1 MEQVAVGKTGKPQVP
16 SSKLRRSNWRE
27 LPYHLMILPG
37 FLLVFIYS
45 YIPMAG
51 IMMAFQR
58 YRPAKG
64 ILHSP
69 WVGWSNFEYM
79 LNIPGIYQV
88 LWNTV
93 FIALMK
99 IIAGILVPVVVTLL
113 LNEVRVRWFQR
124 GIQTIIYFPH
134 FLSWIILSGILIDIL
149 SPSTG
154 VINSLLSFFHIKPV
168 FFLGDVKWFPY
179 TMVLTDT
186 WKEFGYGTIVF
197 LAALT
202 GINPALYEA
211 ASIDGAGR
219 WKQTLYV
226 TLPGMLPII
235 ILMTVL
241 SLGNVLNAGFDQIF
255 NLYSA
260 QVYPSGDIIDTL
272 VFRIGMQDAN
282 YGVATAVGLFKSVV
296 SLIMI
301 GASYLLAYR
310 FAGYKIF

>member
-1 MEQVAVGKTGKPQVP
+1 MERIALTGKREALN
-16 SSKLRRSNWRE
+16 KGLRRRSWRE

-37 FLLVFIYS
+37 FILVFIYS

-51 IMMAFQR
+51 IVMAFEH
-58 YRPAKG
+58 YRPTKG
-64 ILHSP
+64 IFGSP
-69 WVGWSNFEYM
+69 WVGWDNFRYM

-93 FIALMK
+93 FIALLK
-99 IIAGILVPVVVTLL
+99 IIAGIAVPVVVTLL
-113 LNEVRVRWFQR
+113 LNEARSRWFQR
-124 GIQTIIYFPH
+124 GVQTIIYFPH

-154 VINSLLSFFHIKPV
+154 IVNSLLHLLHIDPV
-168 FFLGDVKWFPY
+168 FFLGDAKWFPY
-179 TMVLTDT
+179 TMVLSDT

-202 GINPALYEA
+202 GINPSLYEA

-219 WKQTLYV
+219 WKQTLHV

-241 SLGNVLNAGFDQIF
+241 SLGNVLNAGFDQVF

-260 QVYPSGDIIDTL
+260 QVYSSGDIIDTL

-296 SLIMI
+296 SFIMI